1 MRITGGRYSFGAALA
16 AVGIAQGNQNPK
28 NEDQPD
34 DKTPHSLT
42 SFLKA
47 GVFENLRKAIFVPW
61 RNARFLLKTTIKSG
75 SRQLPSRAVNEY
87 FFAIHQTF

>member
-1 MRITGGRYSFGAALA
+1 MRITGGRYSCGAALA

-28 NEDQPD
+28 NEDQPNHKASHD
-34 DKTPHSLT
+34 FT
-42 SFLKA
+42 SFIET
-47 GVFENLRKAIFVPW
+47 GVYGNLRKAIFVPW